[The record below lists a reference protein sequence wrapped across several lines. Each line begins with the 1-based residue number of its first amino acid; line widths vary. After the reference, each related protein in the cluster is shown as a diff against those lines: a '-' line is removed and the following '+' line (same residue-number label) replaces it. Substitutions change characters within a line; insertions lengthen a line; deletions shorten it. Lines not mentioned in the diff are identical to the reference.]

1 MMNWVLFVLFVLI
14 IQGLCIITVF
24 IIIYLVINLG
34 ENIGRKKKKILSG
47 VKVSKKKNLSV
58 KGLDSKIEGS
68 LYRTE
73 RSLEKLEP
81 LNTNVDSLKS
91 QLTQV
96 EIKLRLLSDSF
107 ETSVLNLKNNFIE
120 LDNQQKALSKQL
132 EAARFQIM
140 EQLS

>member
-1 MMNWVLFVLFVLI
+1 MMIWVLFVLI

-24 IIIYLVINLG
+24 IIIYLVINFG
-34 ENIGRKKKKILSG
+34 ENIRRKKKKILSGG

-68 LYRTE
+68 LYRIE

-96 EIKLRLLSDSF
+96 EIKLRL
-107 ETSVLNLKNNFIE
+107 E
-120 LDNQQKALSKQL
+120 LDKQL
-132 EAARFQIM
+132 DSKLEDLRFK
-140 EQLS
+140 LVGR